1 MSEENI
7 DNSLEQTQ
15 NTDNPVSD
23 LYEDWFLDYA
33 SYVILE
39 RAIPSIDDGLK
50 PVQRRI
56 LHSMNNIEDGR
67 YNKCANIIGS
77 SMQFHPHGDA
87 SIEDALVNLGQKDL
101 LIDTQGNWG
110 DVRTGDKAAASRY
123 IEARLSK
130 FGIETVFNDKT
141 TEWKLSYDGRKKEPV
156 NLPVKFPLLLAQ
168 GVEGIAVGLSTKIM
182 PHNFCELI
190 KSSISYLKGNSFKL
204 YPDFPNGGMVD
215 IADYNDGKRGGKIRV
230 RAKIREIDKSTLVID
245 EIPYNTTT
253 TSLIDSIIKAN
264 DKGKIK
270 IRKVIDNT
278 ADKVEILVNLHK
290 NQSPSITIDALYAF
304 TDCEVSISPNAC
316 VIVNEKPQFLGV
328 KEILK
333 YSADSTKKLLKKELE
348 IKRDELKEKILF
360 STLEKI
366 FIENKI
372 YQKIEKCETWNDVLD
387 TIDKGLDPYKK
398 DFYRDITKDDIVK
411 LTEIKIK
418 RISKYDKDRLNDT
431 IVKLNEELDKTLKNL
446 KNIVEYT
453 IDYYYNILN
462 KYGKGRE
469 RKTEI
474 IKFDT
479 IKVKS
484 VAANNVK
491 LYVNRKEGFIGYG
504 IRKEELVCNC
514 SDIDD
519 IITFCADGSYKIVKI
534 QDKVFVGKNIVLTQI
549 WKKSDKRM
557 VFNAAYLDS
566 KTGFSYVKRFQVTS
580 ATKEKIYNIGKSEKG
595 SKLLYIAP
603 RPNGESEVVTVHIHA
618 SQKARKKVFD
628 YDFSEIEIKG
638 KAAKGN
644 ILSKYRVRAV
654 KEKSV
659 GLSTLSGIKIYYDN
673 SIGRL
678 NTESRGEYLGKF
690 NGDDMIIVV
699 YKDGN
704 YELTSFELT
713 NRYDWNNVLFLDK
726 YSPKGVLSAVYYEG
740 KLKNYYVKRFN
751 VETNTMNKKF
761 MFISQEK
768 GSKLEYCTYKLGETI
783 SFKYFS
789 NKKLKPTEIDLD
801 SFIDVKGWKSIGNK
815 ITIDKVRSG
824 TFSLHERKEVEEK
837 EDIKL
842 EEKVMTSEDK
852 PKNKTTKTVGEDNFD
867 VGETLELDLDTDQL
881 NLFDEKD

>member
-1 MSEENI
+1 MSEDNI
-7 DNSLEQTQ
+7 NNDLEGSIS
-15 NTDNPVSD
+15 NENPVSD

-123 IEARLSK
+123 IEARISK
-130 FGIETVFNDKT
+130 FGIETLFNEKT
-141 TEWKLSYDGRKKEPV
+141 TEWKLSYDGRKKEPI

-190 KSSISYLKGNSFKL
+190 KSSISYLKGKSFKL

-215 IADYNDGKRGGKIRV
+215 ITDYNDGKRGGKIRV
-230 RAKIREIDKSTLVID
+230 RSKIRELDKSTLIVD
-245 EIPYNTTT
+245 DIPYNTTT
-253 TSLIDSIIKAN
+253 TNLIDSIIKAN

-270 IRKVIDNT
+270 IRKVVDNT
-278 ADKVEILVNLHK
+278 AEKVEVLVHLHK

-316 VIVNEKPQFLGV
+316 VIVKEKPQFLGV

-333 YSADSTKKLLKKELE
+333 YSADSTKNLLKKELE
-348 IKRDELKEKILF
+348 IKKDELKEKILF
-360 STLEKI
+360 STLERI

-372 YQKIEKCETWNDVLD
+372 YQKIEDCETWNEVID
-387 TIDKGLDPYKK
+387 TIDKGLDTYKK
-398 DFYRDITKDDIVK
+398 DFYREIVKDDIVK

-418 RISKYDKDRLNDT
+418 RISKFDKDKLNDS
-431 IVKLNEELDKTLKNL
+431 IIKLNEELAKTNKNL

-469 RKTEI
+469 RKTDI
-474 IKFDT
+474 VKFDT

-504 IRKEELVCNC
+504 IKKEEFVCNC

-557 VFNAAYLDS
+557 VFNAAYLDI
-566 KTGFSYVKRFQVTS
+566 KKGFSFVKRFQVTS
-580 ATKEKIYNIGKSEKG
+580 ATKEKIYNLGKGDKG
-595 SKLLYIAP
+595 SKLLYIAS
-603 RPNGESEVVTVHIHA
+603 RPNGESEVVTVYIHA

-628 YDFSEIEIKG
+628 YDYSEIEIKG

-678 NTESRGEYLGKF
+678 NTEQRGEYLGKF

-699 YKDGN
+699 YKDGM

-726 YSPKGVLSAVYYEG
+726 YRDDGIMSAVYYDG

-751 VETNTMNKKF
+751 IETNTINKKF
-761 MFISQEK
+761 LFISQEK
-768 GSKLEYCTYKLGETI
+768 GSKLEYASFRSGETI
-783 SFKYFS
+783 SFKYFI
-789 NKKLKPTEIDLD
+789 NKKLKPTEIKLD
-801 SFIDVKGWKSIGNK
+801 DFIDIKGWKSIGNK
-815 ITIDKVRSG
+815 INYEKIRSG
-824 TFSLHERKEVEEK
+824 TFSLLARDEEIYS
-837 EDIKL
+837 EQI
-842 EEKVMTSEDK
+842 EDK
-852 PKNKTTKTVGEDNFD
+852 VLTDNKDKV
-867 VGETLELDLDTDQL
+867 
-881 NLFDEKD
+881 

>member
-1 MSEENI
+1 MSEL
-7 DNSLEQTQ
+7 DLNSDIEDASLNE
-15 NTDNPVSD
+15 NPVSE

-56 LHSMNNIEDGR
+56 LYAMNVIEDGR

-77 SMQFHPHGDA
+77 SMQYHPHGDA
-87 SIEDALVNLGQKDL
+87 SIEDALVNIGQKDL

-130 FGIETVFNDKT
+130 FGIETLFNDKT
-141 TEWKLSYDGRKKEPV
+141 TDWKLSYDGRKKEPI
-156 NLPVKFPLLLAQ
+156 NLPVKFPLLLTL

-182 PHNFCELI
+182 PHNFVELI
-190 KSSISYLKGNSFKL
+190 KSSISYLKGKSFKL
-204 YPDFPNGGMVD
+204 YPDFLTGGMID
-215 IADYNDGKRGGKIRV
+215 ITDYNDGKRGGKIRV
-230 RAKIREIDKSTLVID
+230 RSNIKEIDKSTLAIQD
-245 EIPYNTTT
+245 IPYNTTT
-253 TSLIDSIIKAN
+253 TSIIESIIKAN

-270 IRKVIDNT
+270 IKKVVDNT
-278 ADKVEILVNLHK
+278 AENIEILVYLHK

-316 VIVNEKPQFLGV
+316 VIVDDKPKFLGV

-333 YSADSTKKLLKKELE
+333 YSADSTKNLLKKELK

-360 STLEKI
+360 SKLEKI

-372 YQKIEKCETWNDVLD
+372 YQLIEKCETWNSVIS
-387 TIDKGLDPYKK
+387 TIDKGLNPYKK
-398 DFYRDITKDDIVK
+398 DFYREITNEDIVK

-418 RISKYDKDRLNDT
+418 RISKYDKDRLNEV
-431 IVKLNEELDKTLKNL
+431 ISRLNEDLNKTNKNL
-446 KNIVEYT
+446 KNLNDYT

-462 KYGKGRE
+462 KYGKGKE
-469 RKTEI
+469 RKCEI
-474 IKFDT
+474 IKFET

-504 IRKEELVCNC
+504 IKKEEFVCNC

-519 IITFCADGSYKIVKI
+519 IITFCSDGSYKIVKI
-534 QDKVFVGKNIVLTQI
+534 QDKVFVGKNILLTQI

-557 VFNAAYLDS
+557 VFNSAYLDG

-580 ATKEKIYNIGKSEKG
+580 ASKEKLYNVSKGNKG
-595 SKLLYIAP
+595 SRLLYIEP
-603 RPNGESEVVTVHIHA
+603 RPNGESEVVSVHIHA
-618 SQKARKKVFD
+618 SQKARKKIFD
-628 YDFSEIEIKG
+628 YNFSEIEIKG

-654 KEKSV
+654 KHKNL

-678 NTESRGEYLGKF
+678 NNDGRGDYLGKF
-690 NGDDMIIVV
+690 NGDDMIVVV

-713 NRYDWNNVLFLDK
+713 NRYDWNNIMFLDK
-726 YSPKGVLSAVYYEG
+726 FYEKGIISAVYFDG

-751 VETNTMNKKF
+751 IETNTTNKKF
-761 MFISQEK
+761 LFISKEK
-768 GSKLEYCTYKLGETI
+768 GSKLEYS
-783 SFKYFS
+783 SFKSGDILSYKYFS
-789 NKKLKPTEIDLD
+789 NKKLNLSQIDLD
-801 SFIDVKGWKSIGNK
+801 NFIDVKGWKSIGNK
-815 ITIDKVRSG
+815 IINDKIRSG
-824 TFSLHERKEVEEK
+824 SFKLLERKEIKKIEKDKKEISEEK
-837 EDIKL
+837 KE
-842 EEKVMTSEDK
+842 
-852 PKNKTTKTVGEDNFD
+852 NFD
-867 VGETLELDLDTDQL
+867 VGESIDLDLDSDQL
-881 NLFDEKD
+881 NLFNEKN

>member
-1 MSEENI
+1 MSEL
-7 DNSLEQTQ
+7 DLNSDIEDASLNE
-15 NTDNPVSD
+15 NPVSE

-56 LHSMNNIEDGR
+56 LYAMNVIEDGR

-77 SMQFHPHGDA
+77 SMQYHPHGDA
-87 SIEDALVNLGQKDL
+87 SIEDALVNIGQKDL

-130 FGIETVFNDKT
+130 FGIETLFNDKT
-141 TEWKLSYDGRKKEPV
+141 TDWKLSYDGRKKEPI
-156 NLPVKFPLLLAQ
+156 NLPVKFPLLLTL

-182 PHNFCELI
+182 PHNFVELI
-190 KSSISYLKGNSFKL
+190 KSSISYLKGKSFKL
-204 YPDFPNGGMVD
+204 YPDFLTGGMID
-215 IADYNDGKRGGKIRV
+215 ITDYNDGKRGGKIRV
-230 RAKIREIDKSTLVID
+230 RSNIKEIDKSTLAIQD
-245 EIPYNTTT
+245 IPYNTTT
-253 TSLIDSIIKAN
+253 TSIIESIIKAN

-270 IRKVIDNT
+270 IKKVVDNT
-278 ADKVEILVNLHK
+278 AENIEILVYLHK

-316 VIVNEKPQFLGV
+316 VIVDDKPKFLGV

-333 YSADSTKKLLKKELE
+333 YSADSTKSLLKKELE
-348 IKRDELKEKILF
+348 IRRDELKEKILF

-372 YQKIEKCETWNDVLD
+372 YQLIEKCKTWNSVIS
-387 TIDKGLDPYKK
+387 TIDKGLNPYKK
-398 DFYRDITKDDIVK
+398 DFYREIINEDIVK

-418 RISKYDKDRLNDT
+418 RISKYDKDRLNEV
-431 IVKLNEELDKTLKNL
+431 IIRLNEDLKKTNKNL
-446 KNIVEYT
+446 KNLNDYT

-462 KYGKGRE
+462 KYGKGKE
-469 RKTEI
+469 RKCEI
-474 IKFDT
+474 IKFET

-504 IRKEELVCNC
+504 IKKEEFVCNC

-519 IITFCADGSYKIVKI
+519 IITFCSDGSYKIVKI
-534 QDKVFVGKNIVLTQI
+534 QDKVFVGKNILLTQI

-557 VFNAAYLDS
+557 VFNSAYLDG

-580 ATKEKIYNIGKSEKG
+580 ASKEKLYNVSKGNKG
-595 SKLLYIAP
+595 SRLLYIEP
-603 RPNGESEVVTVHIHA
+603 RPNGESEVVSVHIHA
-618 SQKARKKVFD
+618 SQKARKKIFD

-654 KEKSV
+654 KHKNL

-678 NTESRGEYLGKF
+678 NSDGRGDYLGKF
-690 NGDDMIIVV
+690 NGDDMIVVV

-713 NRYDWNNVLFLDK
+713 NRYDWNNIMFLDK
-726 YSPKGVLSAVYYEG
+726 FYEKGIISAVYFDG

-751 VETNTMNKKF
+751 IETNTTNKKF
-761 MFISQEK
+761 LFISKEK
-768 GSKLEYCTYKLGETI
+768 GSKLEYS
-783 SFKYFS
+783 SFKSGDILSYKYFS
-789 NKKLKPTEIDLD
+789 NKKLNLSQIDLD
-801 SFIDVKGWKSIGNK
+801 NFIDIKGWKSIGNK
-815 ITIDKVRSG
+815 IINDKIRSG
-824 TFSLHERKEVEEK
+824 SFKLLERKEIKKIEKDKKEISEEK
-837 EDIKL
+837 KE
-842 EEKVMTSEDK
+842 
-852 PKNKTTKTVGEDNFD
+852 NFD
-867 VGETLELDLDTDQL
+867 VGESIDLDLDSDQL
-881 NLFDEKD
+881 NLFNEKN

>member
-1 MSEENI
+1 MSEDNI
-7 DNSLEQTQ
+7 NKDLEGSIS
-15 NTDNPVSD
+15 NENPVSD

-123 IEARLSK
+123 IEARISR
-130 FGIETVFNDKT
+130 FGIETLFNEKT
-141 TEWKLSYDGRKKEPV
+141 TEWKLSYDGRKKEPI

-190 KSSISYLKGNSFKL
+190 KSSISYLKEKSFKL

-215 IADYNDGKRGGKIRV
+215 ITDYNDGKRGGKIRV
-230 RAKIREIDKSTLVID
+230 RSKIRELDKSTLIID
-245 EIPYNTTT
+245 DIPYNTTT
-253 TSLIDSIIKAN
+253 TNLIDSIIKAN

-270 IRKVIDNT
+270 IRKVLDNT
-278 ADKVEILVNLHK
+278 AEKVEVLVHLHK

-304 TDCEVSISPNAC
+304 TDCEISISPNAC
-316 VIVNEKPQFLGV
+316 VIVKEKPQFLGV
-328 KEILK
+328 KEVLK
-333 YSADSTKKLLKKELE
+333 YSADSTKSLLKKELE
-348 IKRDELKEKILF
+348 IKRNELKEKILF
-360 STLEKI
+360 STLERI

-372 YQKIEKCETWNDVLD
+372 YQKIEDCETWNEVIE

-398 DFYRDITKDDIVK
+398 DFYREIVKDDIVK

-418 RISKYDKDRLNDT
+418 RISKFDKDKLNDS
-431 IVKLNEELDKTLKNL
+431 IIKLNEELDKTNKNL

-469 RKTEI
+469 RKTDI
-474 IKFDT
+474 VKFDT

-504 IRKEELVCNC
+504 IKKEEFVCNC

-557 VFNAAYLDS
+557 VFNAAYLDV
-566 KTGFSYVKRFQVTS
+566 KKGFSYVKRFQVTS
-580 ATKEKIYNIGKSEKG
+580 ATKEKTYNLGKGDKG
-595 SKLLYIAP
+595 SKLLYIAS

-678 NTESRGEYLGKF
+678 NTDQRGEYLGKF

-726 YSPKGVLSAVYYEG
+726 YRDDGIMSAAYYDG

-751 VETNTMNKKF
+751 IETNTINKKF
-761 MFISQEK
+761 LFVSQKK
-768 GSKLEYCTYKLGETI
+768 GSKLEYASFKSGETI
-783 SFKYFS
+783 SFKYFI
-789 NKKLKPTEIDLD
+789 NKKLKPTEIKLD
-801 SFIDVKGWKSIGNK
+801 DFIDVKGWKSIGNK
-815 ITIDKVRSG
+815 INFEKIRSG
-824 TFSLHERKEVEEK
+824 TFSLLGRD
-837 EDIKL
+837 EDT
-842 EEKVMTSEDK
+842 TSEENEDK
-852 PKNKTTKTVGEDNFD
+852 VLPENKDKKEIKQENFD
-867 VGETLELDLDTDQL
+867 VGESLELDLDSDQL
-881 NLFDEKD
+881 NLFNEKD

>member
-1 MSEENI
+1 MSEDNI
-7 DNSLEQTQ
+7 NNDLEGSIS
-15 NTDNPVSD
+15 NENPVSD

-123 IEARLSK
+123 IEARISK
-130 FGIETVFNDKT
+130 FGIETLFNEKT
-141 TEWKLSYDGRKKEPV
+141 TEWKLSYDGRKKEPI

-190 KSSISYLKGNSFKL
+190 KSSISYLKGKSFKL

-215 IADYNDGKRGGKIRV
+215 ITDYNDGKRGGKIRV
-230 RAKIREIDKSTLVID
+230 RSKIRELDKSTLIVD
-245 EIPYNTTT
+245 DIPYNTTT
-253 TSLIDSIIKAN
+253 TNLIDSIIKAN

-270 IRKVIDNT
+270 IRKVVDNT
-278 ADKVEILVNLHK
+278 AEKVEVLVHLHK

-316 VIVNEKPQFLGV
+316 VIVKEKPQFLGV

-333 YSADSTKKLLKKELE
+333 YSADSTKNLLKKELE
-348 IKRDELKEKILF
+348 IKKDELKEKILF
-360 STLEKI
+360 STLERI

-372 YQKIEKCETWNDVLD
+372 YQKIEDCETWNEVID
-387 TIDKGLDPYKK
+387 TIDKGLDTYKK
-398 DFYRDITKDDIVK
+398 DFYREIVKDDIVK

-418 RISKYDKDRLNDT
+418 RISKFDKDKLNDS
-431 IVKLNEELDKTLKNL
+431 IIKLNEELAKTNKNL

-469 RKTEI
+469 RKTDI
-474 IKFDT
+474 VKFDT

-504 IRKEELVCNC
+504 IKKEEFVCNC

-557 VFNAAYLDS
+557 VFNAAYLDI
-566 KTGFSYVKRFQVTS
+566 KKGFSFVKRFQVTS
-580 ATKEKIYNIGKSEKG
+580 ATKEKIYNLGKGDKG
-595 SKLLYIAP
+595 SKLLYIAS
-603 RPNGESEVVTVHIHA
+603 RPNGESEVVTVYIHA

-628 YDFSEIEIKG
+628 YDYSEIEIKG

-678 NTESRGEYLGKF
+678 NTEQRGEYLGKF

-699 YKDGN
+699 YKDGM

-726 YSPKGVLSAVYYEG
+726 YRDDGIMSAVYYDG

-751 VETNTMNKKF
+751 IETNTINKKF
-761 MFISQEK
+761 LFISQEK
-768 GSKLEYCTYKLGETI
+768 GSKLEYASFRSGETI
-783 SFKYFS
+783 SFKYFI
-789 NKKLKPTEIDLD
+789 NKKLKPTEIKLD
-801 SFIDVKGWKSIGNK
+801 DFIDIKGWKSIGNK
-815 ITIDKVRSG
+815 INYEKIRSG
-824 TFSLHERKEVEEK
+824 TFSLLARDEEIYS
-837 EDIKL
+837 EQI
-842 EEKVMTSEDK
+842 EDK
-852 PKNKTTKTVGEDNFD
+852 VLTDNKDKEEIKQENFD
-867 VGETLELDLDTDQL
+867 VGESLELDLDSDQL
-881 NLFDEKD
+881 NLFNEKD

>member
-1 MSEENI
+1 MSEL
-7 DNSLEQTQ
+7 DLNSDIEDASLNE
-15 NTDNPVSD
+15 NPVSE

-56 LHSMNNIEDGR
+56 LYAMNVIEDGR

-77 SMQFHPHGDA
+77 SMQYHPHGDA
-87 SIEDALVNLGQKDL
+87 SIEDALVNIGQKDL

-130 FGIETVFNDKT
+130 FGIETLFNDKT
-141 TEWKLSYDGRKKEPV
+141 TDWKLSYDGRKKEPI
-156 NLPVKFPLLLAQ
+156 NLPVKFPLLLTL

-182 PHNFCELI
+182 PHNFVELI
-190 KSSISYLKGNSFKL
+190 KSSISYLKGKSFKL
-204 YPDFPNGGMVD
+204 YPDFLTGGMID
-215 IADYNDGKRGGKIRV
+215 ITDYNDGKRGGKIRV
-230 RAKIREIDKSTLVID
+230 RSNIKEIDKSTLAIQD
-245 EIPYNTTT
+245 IPYNTTT
-253 TSLIDSIIKAN
+253 TSIIESIIKAN
-264 DKGKIK
+264 EKGKIK
-270 IRKVIDNT
+270 IKKVVDNT
-278 ADKVEILVNLHK
+278 AENIEILVYLHK

-304 TDCEVSISPNAC
+304 TYCEVSISPNAC
-316 VIVNEKPQFLGV
+316 VIVDDKPKFLGV

-333 YSADSTKKLLKKELE
+333 YSADSTKSLLKKELE
-348 IKRDELKEKILF
+348 IRRDELKEKILF

-372 YQKIEKCETWNDVLD
+372 YQLIEKCKTWNSVIS
-387 TIDKGLDPYKK
+387 TIDKGLNPYKK
-398 DFYRDITKDDIVK
+398 DFYREIINEDIVK

-418 RISKYDKDRLNDT
+418 RISKYDKDRLNEV
-431 IVKLNEELDKTLKNL
+431 IIRLNEDLKKTNKNL
-446 KNIVEYT
+446 KNLNDYT

-462 KYGKGRE
+462 KYGKGKE
-469 RKTEI
+469 RKCEI
-474 IKFDT
+474 IKFET

-504 IRKEELVCNC
+504 IKKEEFVCNC

-519 IITFCADGSYKIVKI
+519 IITFCSDGSYKIVKI
-534 QDKVFVGKNIVLTQI
+534 QDKVFVGKNILLTQI

-557 VFNAAYLDS
+557 VFNSAYLDG

-580 ATKEKIYNIGKSEKG
+580 ASKEKLYNVSKGNKG
-595 SKLLYIAP
+595 SRLLYIEP
-603 RPNGESEVVTVHIHA
+603 RPNGESEVVSVHIHA
-618 SQKARKKVFD
+618 SQKARKKIFD
-628 YDFSEIEIKG
+628 YNFSEIEIKG

-654 KEKSV
+654 KHKNL

-678 NTESRGEYLGKF
+678 NSDGRGDYLGKF
-690 NGDDMIIVV
+690 NGDDMIVVV

-713 NRYDWNNVLFLDK
+713 NRYDWNNIMFLDK
-726 YSPKGVLSAVYYEG
+726 FYEKGVISAVYFDG

-751 VETNTMNKKF
+751 IETNTTNKKF
-761 MFISQEK
+761 LFISKEK
-768 GSKLEYCTYKLGETI
+768 GSKLEYS
-783 SFKYFS
+783 SFKSGDILSYKYFS
-789 NKKLKPTEIDLD
+789 NKKLNLSQIDLD
-801 SFIDVKGWKSIGNK
+801 NFIDIKGWKSIGNK
-815 ITIDKVRSG
+815 IINDKIRSG
-824 TFSLHERKEVEEK
+824 SFKLLERKEIKKIEKDKKEISEEK
-837 EDIKL
+837 KE
-842 EEKVMTSEDK
+842 
-852 PKNKTTKTVGEDNFD
+852 NFD
-867 VGETLELDLDTDQL
+867 VGESIDLDLDSDQL
-881 NLFDEKD
+881 NLFNEKN

>member
-1 MSEENI
+1 MSEL
-7 DNSLEQTQ
+7 DLNSDIEDASLNE
-15 NTDNPVSD
+15 NPVSE

-56 LHSMNNIEDGR
+56 LYAMNVIEDGR

-77 SMQFHPHGDA
+77 SMQYHPHGDA
-87 SIEDALVNLGQKDL
+87 SIEDALVNIGQKDL

-130 FGIETVFNDKT
+130 FGIETLFNDKT
-141 TEWKLSYDGRKKEPV
+141 TDWKLSYDGRKKEPI
-156 NLPVKFPLLLAQ
+156 NLPVKFPLLLTL

-182 PHNFCELI
+182 PHNFVELI
-190 KSSISYLKGNSFKL
+190 KSSISYLKGKSFKL
-204 YPDFPNGGMVD
+204 YPDFLTGGMID
-215 IADYNDGKRGGKIRV
+215 ITDYNDGKRGGKIRV
-230 RAKIREIDKSTLVID
+230 RSNIKEIDKSTLAIQD
-245 EIPYNTTT
+245 IPYNTTT
-253 TSLIDSIIKAN
+253 TSIIESIIKAN
-264 DKGKIK
+264 EKGKIK
-270 IRKVIDNT
+270 IKKVVDNT
-278 ADKVEILVNLHK
+278 AENIEILVYLHK

-304 TDCEVSISPNAC
+304 TYCEVSISPNAC
-316 VIVNEKPQFLGV
+316 VIVDDKPKFLGV

-333 YSADSTKKLLKKELE
+333 YSADSTKSLLKKELE
-348 IKRDELKEKILF
+348 IRRDELKEKILF

-372 YQKIEKCETWNDVLD
+372 YQLIEKCKTWNSVIS
-387 TIDKGLDPYKK
+387 TIDKGLNPYKK
-398 DFYRDITKDDIVK
+398 DFYREIINEDIVK

-418 RISKYDKDRLNDT
+418 RISKYDKDRLNEV
-431 IVKLNEELDKTLKNL
+431 IIRLNEDLKKTNKNL
-446 KNIVEYT
+446 KNLNDYT

-462 KYGKGRE
+462 KYGKGKE
-469 RKTEI
+469 RKCEI
-474 IKFDT
+474 IKFET

-504 IRKEELVCNC
+504 IKKEEFVCNC

-519 IITFCADGSYKIVKI
+519 IITFCSDGSYKIVKI
-534 QDKVFVGKNIVLTQI
+534 QDKVFVGKNILLTQI

-557 VFNAAYLDS
+557 VFNSAYLDG

-580 ATKEKIYNIGKSEKG
+580 ASKEKLYNVSKGNKG
-595 SKLLYIAP
+595 SRLLYIEP
-603 RPNGESEVVTVHIHA
+603 RPNGESEVVSVHIHA
-618 SQKARKKVFD
+618 SQKARKKIFD

-654 KEKSV
+654 KHKNL

-678 NTESRGEYLGKF
+678 NSDGRGDYLGKF
-690 NGDDMIIVV
+690 NGDDMIVVV

-713 NRYDWNNVLFLDK
+713 NRYDWNNIMFLDK
-726 YSPKGVLSAVYYEG
+726 FYEKGVISAVYFDG

-751 VETNTMNKKF
+751 IETNTTNKKF
-761 MFISQEK
+761 LFISKEK
-768 GSKLEYCTYKLGETI
+768 GSKLEYS
-783 SFKYFS
+783 SFKSGDILSYKYFS
-789 NKKLKPTEIDLD
+789 NKKLNLSQIDLD
-801 SFIDVKGWKSIGNK
+801 NFIDVKGWKSIGNK
-815 ITIDKVRSG
+815 IINDKIRSG
-824 TFSLHERKEVEEK
+824 SFKLLERKEIKKIEKDKKEISEEK
-837 EDIKL
+837 KE
-842 EEKVMTSEDK
+842 
-852 PKNKTTKTVGEDNFD
+852 NFD
-867 VGETLELDLDTDQL
+867 VGESIDLDLDSDQL
-881 NLFDEKD
+881 NLFNEKN

>member
-1 MSEENI
+1 MREL
-7 DNSLEQTQ
+7 DLNSDIEDASLNE
-15 NTDNPVSD
+15 NPVSD

-56 LHSMNNIEDGR
+56 LYAMSVIEDGR

-77 SMQFHPHGDA
+77 SMQYHPHGDA
-87 SIEDALVNLGQKDL
+87 SIEDALVNIGQKDL

-123 IEARLSK
+123 IEARLSR
-130 FGIETVFNDKT
+130 FGIETLFNHKT

-156 NLPVKFPLLLAQ
+156 NLPVKFPLLLTS

-182 PHNFCELI
+182 PHNFVELI
-190 KSSISYLKGNSFKL
+190 KSSIAYLKDKSFKL
-204 YPDFPNGGMVD
+204 YPDFLTGGMID
-215 IADYNDGKRGGKIRV
+215 ITDYNDGKRGGKIRV
-230 RAKIREIDKSTLVID
+230 RSNIKEIDKSTLAIKD
-245 EIPYNTTT
+245 IPYNTTT
-253 TSLIDSIIKAN
+253 TSVIESIIKAN

-270 IRKVIDNT
+270 IKKVVDNT
-278 ADKVEILVNLHK
+278 AENIEILVYLHK

-316 VIVNEKPQFLGV
+316 VIVDDKPKFLGV

-333 YSADSTKKLLKKELE
+333 YSADSTKNLLKKELE

-360 STLEKI
+360 SKLEKI

-372 YQKIEKCETWNDVLD
+372 YQLIEKCETWNSVIS
-387 TIDKGLDPYKK
+387 TIDKGLNPYKK
-398 DFYRDITKDDIVK
+398 DFYREITNEDIVK

-418 RISKYDKDRLNDT
+418 RISKYDKDRLNEV
-431 IVKLNEELDKTLKNL
+431 ISKLNEDLNKTNKNL
-446 KNIVEYT
+446 KNLNDYT

-462 KYGKGRE
+462 KYGKGKE
-469 RKTEI
+469 RKCEI
-474 IKFDT
+474 IKFET

-491 LYVNRKEGFIGYG
+491 LYVNRKEGFVGYG
-504 IRKEELVCNC
+504 IKKEEFVCNC

-519 IITFCADGSYKIVKI
+519 IITFCSDGSYKIVKI
-534 QDKVFVGKNIVLTQI
+534 QDKVFVGKNILLTQI

-557 VFNAAYLDS
+557 VFNSAYLDG
-566 KTGFSYVKRFQVTS
+566 KTGFSYIKRFQVIS
-580 ATKEKIYNIGKSEKG
+580 ASKEKLYNVSKGNKG
-595 SKLLYIAP
+595 SKLLYIEP
-603 RPNGESEVVTVHIHA
+603 RPNGESEVVSVYIHA

-654 KEKSV
+654 KHKNL

-678 NTESRGEYLGKF
+678 NNDGRGDYLGKF
-690 NGDDMIIVV
+690 NGDDIIVVV

-704 YELTSFELT
+704 YKLTSFELT
-713 NRYDWNNVLFLDK
+713 NRYDWNNIMFLDK
-726 YSPKGVLSAVYYEG
+726 FSEKGVMSSIYFDG

-751 VETNTMNKKF
+751 IETNTINKKF
-761 MFISQEK
+761 LFISQEK
-768 GSKLEYCTYKLGETI
+768 GSKLEYASFKSGEVL
-783 SFKYFS
+783 SYKYFS
-789 NKKLKPTEIDLD
+789 NKKLNLSQIDLD
-801 SFIDVKGWKSIGNK
+801 NFIDVKGWKSIGNK
-815 ITIDKVRSG
+815 IINDKIRSG
-824 TFSLHERKEVEEK
+824 TFKLLERKENKKIEKDEKKISEEK
-837 EDIKL
+837 KE
-842 EEKVMTSEDK
+842 
-852 PKNKTTKTVGEDNFD
+852 NFD
-867 VGETLELDLDTDQL
+867 VGESIDLDLDSDQL
-881 NLFDEKD
+881 NLFNEKN

>member
-333 YSADSTKKLLKKELE
+333 YSADSTKKLLQKELE

-360 STLEKI
+360 STLNTLVVKKKLIQKTKI
-366 FIENKI
+366 
-372 YQKIEKCETWNDVLD
+372 
-387 TIDKGLDPYKK
+387 
-398 DFYRDITKDDIVK
+398 
-411 LTEIKIK
+411 
-418 RISKYDKDRLNDT
+418 
-431 IVKLNEELDKTLKNL
+431 
-446 KNIVEYT
+446 
-453 IDYYYNILN
+453 
-462 KYGKGRE
+462 
-469 RKTEI
+469 I
-474 IKFDT
+474 I
-479 IKVKS
+479 
-484 VAANNVK
+484 
-491 LYVNRKEGFIGYG
+491 
-504 IRKEELVCNC
+504 
-514 SDIDD
+514 
-519 IITFCADGSYKIVKI
+519 
-534 QDKVFVGKNIVLTQI
+534 
-549 WKKSDKRM
+549 
-557 VFNAAYLDS
+557 VFNIID
-566 KTGFSYVKRFQVTS
+566 
-580 ATKEKIYNIGKSEKG
+580 
-595 SKLLYIAP
+595 LLYI
-603 RPNGESEVVTVHIHA
+603 HI
-618 SQKARKKVFD
+618 
-628 YDFSEIEIKG
+628 
-638 KAAKGN
+638 
-644 ILSKYRVRAV
+644 
-654 KEKSV
+654 
-659 GLSTLSGIKIYYDN
+659 
-673 SIGRL
+673 
-678 NTESRGEYLGKF
+678 
-690 NGDDMIIVV
+690 
-699 YKDGN
+699 
-704 YELTSFELT
+704 
-713 NRYDWNNVLFLDK
+713 
-726 YSPKGVLSAVYYEG
+726 
-740 KLKNYYVKRFN
+740 
-751 VETNTMNKKF
+751 
-761 MFISQEK
+761 
-768 GSKLEYCTYKLGETI
+768 
-783 SFKYFS
+783 
-789 NKKLKPTEIDLD
+789 
-801 SFIDVKGWKSIGNK
+801 
-815 ITIDKVRSG
+815 
-824 TFSLHERKEVEEK
+824 
-837 EDIKL
+837 
-842 EEKVMTSEDK
+842 
-852 PKNKTTKTVGEDNFD
+852 
-867 VGETLELDLDTDQL
+867 
-881 NLFDEKD
+881 

>member
-1 MSEENI
+1 MSEL
-7 DNSLEQTQ
+7 DLNSDIEDASLNE
-15 NTDNPVSD
+15 NPVSE

-56 LHSMNNIEDGR
+56 LYAMNVIEDGR

-77 SMQFHPHGDA
+77 SMQYHPHGDA
-87 SIEDALVNLGQKDL
+87 SIEDALVNIGQKDL

-130 FGIETVFNDKT
+130 FGIETLFNDKT
-141 TEWKLSYDGRKKEPV
+141 TDWKLSYDGRKKEPI
-156 NLPVKFPLLLAQ
+156 NLPVKFPLLLTL

-182 PHNFCELI
+182 PHNFVELI
-190 KSSISYLKGNSFKL
+190 KSSISYLKGKSFKL
-204 YPDFPNGGMVD
+204 YPDFLTGGMID
-215 IADYNDGKRGGKIRV
+215 ITDYNDGKRGGKIRV
-230 RAKIREIDKSTLVID
+230 RSNIKEIDKSTLAIQD
-245 EIPYNTTT
+245 IPYNTTT
-253 TSLIDSIIKAN
+253 TSIIESIIKAN

-270 IRKVIDNT
+270 IKKVVDNT
-278 ADKVEILVNLHK
+278 AENIEILVYLHK

-304 TDCEVSISPNAC
+304 TYCEVSISPNAC
-316 VIVNEKPQFLGV
+316 VIVDDKPKFLGV

-333 YSADSTKKLLKKELE
+333 YSADSTKSLLKKELE
-348 IKRDELKEKILF
+348 IRRDELKEKILF

-372 YQKIEKCETWNDVLD
+372 YQLIEKCKTWNSVIS
-387 TIDKGLDPYKK
+387 TIDKGLNPYKK
-398 DFYRDITKDDIVK
+398 DFYREIINEDIVK

-418 RISKYDKDRLNDT
+418 RISKYDKDRLNEV
-431 IVKLNEELDKTLKNL
+431 IIRLNEDLKKTNKNL
-446 KNIVEYT
+446 KNLNDYT

-462 KYGKGRE
+462 KYGKGKE
-469 RKTEI
+469 RKCEI
-474 IKFDT
+474 IKFET

-504 IRKEELVCNC
+504 IKKEEFVCNC

-519 IITFCADGSYKIVKI
+519 IITFCSDGSYKIVKI
-534 QDKVFVGKNIVLTQI
+534 QDKVFVGKNILLTQI

-557 VFNAAYLDS
+557 VFNSAYLDG

-580 ATKEKIYNIGKSEKG
+580 ASKEKLYNVSKGNKG
-595 SKLLYIAP
+595 SRLLYIEP
-603 RPNGESEVVTVHIHA
+603 RPNGESEVVSVHIHA
-618 SQKARKKVFD
+618 SQKARKKIFD

-654 KEKSV
+654 KHKNL

-678 NTESRGEYLGKF
+678 NSDGRGDYLGKF
-690 NGDDMIIVV
+690 NGDDMIVVV

-713 NRYDWNNVLFLDK
+713 NRYDWNNIMFLDK
-726 YSPKGVLSAVYYEG
+726 FYEKGIISAVYFDG

-751 VETNTMNKKF
+751 IETNTTNKKF
-761 MFISQEK
+761 LFISKEK
-768 GSKLEYCTYKLGETI
+768 GSKLEYS
-783 SFKYFS
+783 SFKSGDILSYKYFS
-789 NKKLKPTEIDLD
+789 NKKLNLSQIDLD
-801 SFIDVKGWKSIGNK
+801 NFIDVKGWKSIGNK
-815 ITIDKVRSG
+815 IINDKIRSG
-824 TFSLHERKEVEEK
+824 SFKLLERKEIKKIEKDKKEISEEK
-837 EDIKL
+837 KE
-842 EEKVMTSEDK
+842 
-852 PKNKTTKTVGEDNFD
+852 NFD
-867 VGETLELDLDTDQL
+867 VGESIDLDLDSDQL
-881 NLFDEKD
+881 NLFNEKN

>member
-1 MSEENI
+1 MSDKELDSELIGSTPN
-7 DNSLEQTQ
+7 E
-15 NTDNPVSD
+15 NPVSN

-56 LHSMNNIEDGR
+56 LFSMNIIEDGR
-67 YNKCANIIGS
+67 FNKCANIIGS
-77 SMQFHPHGDA
+77 SMQYHPHGDA
-87 SIEDALVNLGQKDL
+87 SIEDALVNIGQKDI

-130 FGIETVFNDKT
+130 FGIETLFNDKT
-141 TEWKLSYDGRKKEPV
+141 TDWKLSYDGRKKEPIH
-156 NLPVKFPLLLAQ
+156 LPVKFPYLLAS
-168 GVEGIAVGLSTKIM
+168 GAEGIAVGLSTKIM
-182 PHNFCELI
+182 PHNFVELI
-190 KSSISYLKGNSFKL
+190 KSSISYLKGKSFKL
-204 YPDFPNGGMVD
+204 YPDFITGGLID
-215 IADYNDGKRGGKIRV
+215 ITDYNDGKRGGKIRV
-230 RAKIREIDKSTLVID
+230 RSKIKEIDKSTLLIQD
-245 EIPYNTTT
+245 IPYNTTT
-253 TSLIDSIIKAN
+253 TSIIESIIKAN

-270 IRKVIDNT
+270 IKKVIDNT
-278 ADKVEILVNLHK
+278 AEEIEILIFLNK
-290 NQSPSITIDALYAF
+290 NQSPSVTIDALYAF

-316 VIVNEKPQFLGV
+316 VIVNEKPKFLGV

-333 YSADSTKKLLKKELE
+333 YSAESTKKLLKTELE

-372 YQKIEKCETWNDVLD
+372 YQLIEKCETWNSVID
-387 TIDKGLDPYKK
+387 TIDKGLSPFKK
-398 DFYRDITKDDIVK
+398 DFYREINKDDIIK

-418 RISKYDKDRLNDT
+418 RISKFDKDKLDEIISKLNDD
-431 IVKLNEELDKTLKNL
+431 LSKTNKNL
-446 KNIVEYT
+446 KKIIEYT

-474 IKFDT
+474 IKFET

-504 IRKEELVCNC
+504 IKKEEFVCNC

-519 IITFCADGSYKIVKI
+519 IISFCKDGSYKIVKI
-534 QDKVFVGKNIVLTQI
+534 QDKVFVGKNIVLTQV

-557 VFNAAYLDS
+557 VFNAAYLDGKS
-566 KTGFSYVKRFQVTS
+566 GFSYVKRFQVIS
-580 ATKEKIYNIGKSEKG
+580 ASKEKIYNISKSDKG
-595 SKLLYIAP
+595 SKILYIES
-603 RPNGESEVVTVHIHA
+603 RPNGEAEIISVHIHA

-628 YDFSEIEIKG
+628 YDFSDIEIKG

-654 KEKSV
+654 KHKNI

-673 SIGRL
+673 SIGRI
-678 NTESRGEYLGKF
+678 NSEGRGEFVGEF

-699 YKDGN
+699 YKDGS

-713 NRYDWNNVLFLDK
+713 NRYEWNNILLLDK
-726 YSPKGVLSAVYYEG
+726 FKPESVISAIYYEG
-740 KLKNYYVKRFN
+740 KLKNHYVKRFN
-751 VETNTMNKKF
+751 VETNTLKKRF
-761 MFISQEK
+761 LFISQEK
-768 GSKLEYCTYKLGETI
+768 GSKLEYATYKSGEI
-783 SFKYFS
+783 VSFKYFS
-789 NKKLKPTEIDLD
+789 NKKLNNSEIDID
-801 SFIDVKGWKSIGNK
+801 NFIDVKGWKSIGNK
-815 ITIDKVRSG
+815 ILVEKIRSG
-824 TFSLHERKEVEEK
+824 TFKHLNFKKINDDVGDINNNKKE
-837 EDIKL
+837 
-842 EEKVMTSEDK
+842 
-852 PKNKTTKTVGEDNFD
+852 NFD
-867 VGETLELDLDTDQL
+867 IGDSIELDMENDQL
-881 NLFDEKD
+881 DLFNEKN

>member
-1 MSEENI
+1 MSEDNI
-7 DNSLEQTQ
+7 NNDLEGSIS
-15 NTDNPVSD
+15 NENPVSD

-123 IEARLSK
+123 IEARISK
-130 FGIETVFNDKT
+130 FGIETLFNEKT
-141 TEWKLSYDGRKKEPV
+141 TEWKLSYDGRKKEPI

-190 KSSISYLKGNSFKL
+190 KSSISYLKGKSFKL

-215 IADYNDGKRGGKIRV
+215 ITDYNDGKRGGKIRV
-230 RAKIREIDKSTLVID
+230 RSKIRELDKSTLIVD
-245 EIPYNTTT
+245 DIPYNTTT
-253 TSLIDSIIKAN
+253 TNLIDSIIKAN

-270 IRKVIDNT
+270 IRKVVDNT
-278 ADKVEILVNLHK
+278 AEKVEVLVHLHK

-316 VIVNEKPQFLGV
+316 VIVKEKPQFLGV

-333 YSADSTKKLLKKELE
+333 YSADSTKNLLKKELE
-348 IKRDELKEKILF
+348 IKKDELKEKILF
-360 STLEKI
+360 STLERI

-372 YQKIEKCETWNDVLD
+372 YQKIEDCETWNEVID
-387 TIDKGLDPYKK
+387 TIDKGLDTYKK
-398 DFYRDITKDDIVK
+398 DFYREIVKDDIVK

-418 RISKYDKDRLNDT
+418 RISKFDKDKLNDS
-431 IVKLNEELDKTLKNL
+431 IIKLNEELAKTNKNL

-469 RKTEI
+469 RKTDI
-474 IKFDT
+474 VKFDT

-504 IRKEELVCNC
+504 IKKEEFVCNC

-557 VFNAAYLDS
+557 VFNAAYLDI
-566 KTGFSYVKRFQVTS
+566 KKGFSFVKRFQVIS
-580 ATKEKIYNIGKSEKG
+580 ATKEKIYNLGKGDKG
-595 SKLLYIAP
+595 SKLLYIAS
-603 RPNGESEVVTVHIHA
+603 RPNGESEVVTVYIHA

-628 YDFSEIEIKG
+628 YDYSEIEIKG

-678 NTESRGEYLGKF
+678 NTEQRGEYLGKF

-699 YKDGN
+699 YKDGM

-726 YSPKGVLSAVYYEG
+726 YRDDGIMSAVYYDG

-751 VETNTMNKKF
+751 IETNTINKKF
-761 MFISQEK
+761 LFISQEK
-768 GSKLEYCTYKLGETI
+768 GSKLEYASFRSGETI
-783 SFKYFS
+783 SFKYFI
-789 NKKLKPTEIDLD
+789 NKKLKPTEIKLD
-801 SFIDVKGWKSIGNK
+801 DFIDIKGWKSIGNK
-815 ITIDKVRSG
+815 INYEKIRSG
-824 TFSLHERKEVEEK
+824 TFSLLGRDEEIYS
-837 EDIKL
+837 EQI
-842 EEKVMTSEDK
+842 EDK
-852 PKNKTTKTVGEDNFD
+852 VLPDNKDKEEIKQENFD
-867 VGETLELDLDTDQL
+867 VGESLELDLDSDQL
-881 NLFDEKD
+881 NLFNEKD

>member
-1 MSEENI
+1 MSEDKINKE
-7 DNSLEQTQ
+7 LEGSMS
-15 NTDNPVSD
+15 NDNPVSD

-123 IEARLSK
+123 IEARISK
-130 FGIETVFNDKT
+130 FGLDTLFNEKT
-141 TEWKLSYDGRKKEPV
+141 TLWKLSYDGRKKEPT

-190 KSSISYLKGNSFKL
+190 KSSISYLKGKSFKL

-215 IADYNDGKRGGKIRV
+215 ITDYNDGKRGGKIRV
-230 RAKIREIDKSTLVID
+230 RSKIREFDKSTLVID
-245 EIPYNTTT
+245 DIPYNTTT

-270 IRKVIDNT
+270 IRKVVDNT
-278 ADKVEILVNLHK
+278 AEKVEILVHLHK

-316 VIVNEKPQFLGV
+316 VIVKEKPEFIGV

-333 YSADSTKKLLKKELE
+333 YSAESTKNLLKKELE

-360 STLEKI
+360 STLERI

-372 YQKIEKCETWNDVLD
+372 YQKIEDCETWNQVIE
-387 TIDKGLDPYKK
+387 TIDKGLKPYKK
-398 DFYRDITKDDIVK
+398 EFYREIIKEDIIR

-418 RISKYDKDRLNDT
+418 RISKFDKERLNDSL
-431 IVKLNEELDKTLKNL
+431 VKLNDELTKTIKNL
-446 KNIVEYT
+446 KNLIDYT

-469 RKTEI
+469 RNTDI
-474 IKFDT
+474 VKFDT

-504 IRKEELVCNC
+504 IKKEEFVCNC

-519 IITFCADGSYKIVKI
+519 IISFCADGSYKIVKI

-557 VFNAAYLDS
+557 VFNAAYLDL
-566 KTGFSYVKRFQVTS
+566 KKGFSYVKRFQVTS
-580 ATKEKIYNIGKSEKG
+580 ATKEKVYNLGKGDKG
-595 SKLLYIAP
+595 AKLLYIAS

-638 KAAKGN
+638 KAARGN
-644 ILSKYRVRAV
+644 ILSKYKVRAV

-678 NTESRGEYLGKF
+678 NTEQRGEYLGKF
-690 NGDDMIIVV
+690 NGEDMIIAV

-704 YELTSFELT
+704 YELSSFELT
-713 NRYDWNNVLFLDK
+713 NRYDWNNILFLDK
-726 YSPKGVLSAVYYEG
+726 YIEKGIMSAAYYDG

-751 VETNTMNKKF
+751 IETNTMNKKF
-761 MFISQEK
+761 LFISQEK
-768 GSKLEYCTYKLGETI
+768 GSKLEYASFRSGETM

-789 NKKLKPTEIDLD
+789 NKKLQPTEINLD
-801 SFIDVKGWKSIGNK
+801 QFIDVKGWKSIGNK
-815 ITIDKVRSG
+815 INFEKIRSG
-824 TFSLHERKEVEEK
+824 TFTLLNRDENTHLEKNEGEVLSQNKNEKDNEESNQ
-837 EDIKL
+837 E
-842 EEKVMTSEDK
+842 
-852 PKNKTTKTVGEDNFD
+852 NFD
-867 VGETLELDLDTDQL
+867 VGESLELDLDSDQL
-881 NLFDEKD
+881 NLFNEKD

>member
-1 MSEENI
+1 MSEDNI
-7 DNSLEQTQ
+7 NKDLEGSIS
-15 NTDNPVSD
+15 NENPVSD

-123 IEARLSK
+123 IEARISR
-130 FGIETVFNDKT
+130 FGIETLFNEKT
-141 TEWKLSYDGRKKEPV
+141 TEWKLSYDGRKKEPI

-190 KSSISYLKGNSFKL
+190 KSSISYLKEKSFKL

-215 IADYNDGKRGGKIRV
+215 ITDYNDGKRGGKIRV
-230 RAKIREIDKSTLVID
+230 RSKIRELDKSTLIID
-245 EIPYNTTT
+245 DIPYNTTT
-253 TSLIDSIIKAN
+253 TNLIDSIIKAN

-270 IRKVIDNT
+270 IRKVLDNT
-278 ADKVEILVNLHK
+278 AEKVEVLVHLHK

-304 TDCEVSISPNAC
+304 TDCEISISPNAC
-316 VIVNEKPQFLGV
+316 VIVKEKPQFLGV
-328 KEILK
+328 KEVLK
-333 YSADSTKKLLKKELE
+333 YSADSTKSLLKKELE
-348 IKRDELKEKILF
+348 IKRNELKEKILF
-360 STLEKI
+360 STLERI

-372 YQKIEKCETWNDVLD
+372 YQKIEDCETWNEVIE
-387 TIDKGLDPYKK
+387 TIDKGLDSYKK
-398 DFYRDITKDDIVK
+398 DFYREIVKDDIVK

-418 RISKYDKDRLNDT
+418 RISKFDKDKLNDS
-431 IVKLNEELDKTLKNL
+431 IIKLNEELDKTNKNL

-469 RKTEI
+469 RKTDI
-474 IKFDT
+474 VKFDT

-504 IRKEELVCNC
+504 IKKEEFVCNC

-557 VFNAAYLDS
+557 VFNAAYLDV
-566 KTGFSYVKRFQVTS
+566 KKGFSYVKRFQVTS
-580 ATKEKIYNIGKSEKG
+580 ASKEKVYNLGKGDKG
-595 SKLLYIAP
+595 SKLLYIAS

-644 ILSKYRVRAV
+644 ILSKYRVRVV

-678 NTESRGEYLGKF
+678 NTEHRGEYLGKF

-726 YSPKGVLSAVYYEG
+726 YRDDGIMSAAYYDG

-751 VETNTMNKKF
+751 IETNTINKKF
-761 MFISQEK
+761 LFVSQEK
-768 GSKLEYCTYKLGETI
+768 GSKLEYASFKSGETI
-783 SFKYFS
+783 SFKYFI
-789 NKKLKPTEIDLD
+789 NKKLKPTEIKLD
-801 SFIDVKGWKSIGNK
+801 DFIDVKGWKSIGNK
-815 ITIDKVRSG
+815 INFEKIRSG
-824 TFSLHERKEVEEK
+824 TFSLLGRD
-837 EDIKL
+837 EDT
-842 EEKVMTSEDK
+842 TSEENEDK
-852 PKNKTTKTVGEDNFD
+852 VLPENKDKKEIKQENFD
-867 VGETLELDLDTDQL
+867 VGESLELDLDSDQL
-881 NLFDEKD
+881 NLFNEKD